1 MFVILQE
8 NSKYRSSPNKLNDQ
22 GQGELVHALRSK
34 LQQSQQSLNEI
45 TIERDNLKEIN
56 KKLDSENSILMQDTA
71 RLKMIINEKNS
82 QMSNKY
88 TMAAM
93 ETKLESYE
101 KEVKQLQKALE
112 KSDRYINELEG
123 KTNQNQKENH
133 NNGNSNYNSESFLAN
148 NQKSVKFSEKL
159 ETAHNPCSVPK
170 SPPNQAINKQI
181 SITKDNFYGSPSKK
195 SPCKTPNK
203 NAISAAPAK
212 ISSFSDRMKF
222 GGQQKDLFSSDD
234 TTSQNSMRTQ
244 HQQHGQSS
252 QSILLA
258 DSVLAPQP
266 SNANSFLFSPMKRLR
281 LDEVHLERPDEM
293 TTTQLNSTASSTHT
307 QDSLTT
313 PPKMVNKSPPRQMKQ
328 PQVDDEFND
337 CLKLLNQAEQKVQNR
352 ISPVEQQPLADKY
365 FQSAGEYN
373 GNTNYNM
380 VSSNGA
386 TISSGSQES
395 SNNSMTFVS
404 HSINQFQF
412 NQQQNQQQIQQQHQQ
427 QHQQNMVQQFQHFNN
442 SHDVGN
448 KSLNGFHTLTA
459 HNLSVANQQQLHQ
472 NGLGKKYN
480 STYHMNGNFNIG
492 HGDVATNGNGNAKPV
507 SDLKKLG
514 MNSVNSM

>member
-1 MFVILQE
+1 M
-8 NSKYRSSPNKLNDQ
+8 NDQ
-22 GQGELVHALRSK
+22 GQGELVHTLRSK

-45 TIERDNLKEIN
+45 TIERDNLKEVN
-56 KKLDSENSILMQDTA
+56 KKLDSENSILMQDTV
-71 RLKMIINEKNS
+71 RLKMVINEKNS

-123 KTNQNQKENH
+123 KTNQNQKENQ
-133 NNGNSNYNSESFLAN
+133 NNGNNNYNSESFLAN
-148 NQKSVKFSEKL
+148 NQKSVKFSDKL
-159 ETAHNPCSVPK
+159 ETTHNLGSVPK

-181 SITKDNFYGSPSKK
+181 TITKDNFYGSPSKK

-203 NAISAAPAK
+203 NALSAAPAK

-234 TTSQNSMRTQ
+234 TTSLNSMRPQ
-244 HQQHGQSS
+244 QQQHGQSS
-252 QSILLA
+252 QNILLA
-258 DSVLAPQP
+258 DSVPAPQP

-293 TTTQLNSTASSTHT
+293 TTTQLNSTASSSHT

-313 PPKMVNKSPPRQMKQ
+313 PPKIVNKSPPRQMKQ
-328 PQVDDEFND
+328 PQADDEFND

-352 ISPVEQQPLADKY
+352 KSPAEQQQPLADKY
-365 FQSAGEYN
+365 FQSTGEHN
-373 GNTNYNM
+373 GNTNYNT
-380 VSSNGA
+380 VNSNGA

-412 NQQQNQQQIQQQHQQ
+412 NQQ
-427 QHQQNMVQQFQHFNN
+427 HQQNMVQHQQCQQFNN
-442 SHDVGN
+442 PHDVGN

-459 HNLSVANQQQLHQ
+459 HNLSVVNQQQLHQ

-480 STYHMNGNFNIG
+480 STYHMNGNFNNG

-507 SDLKKLG
+507 SDFEKLG